1 MNIPYELFISLKYL
15 RGKRKQ
21 KFISLIT
28 FFSII
33 GVMVG
38 VMTLII
44 VLSVMSGFERE
55 VRARILGINA
65 HIFVLNFRGP
75 FSQYQPIIDK
85 IKQIKG
91 VVGVTPFIYAQV
103 MVSSGQRVSG
113 AVLRGIN
120 PKTVSKVTNLANILK
135 TGTLQSLNM
144 PKTVDGQRL
153 PGLIMGQELA
163 KNLGVWMG
171 DVVSVISPF
180 GQITPMGQIPKV
192 KRFIICGIFNSGMY
206 EYDSTLI
213 YVSLKDAQR
222 FLDLV
227 DEVTGLEIKISDIFK
242 AKTLARKIK
251 NKLGFPFWTKDWMEM
266 NKSLFSALKLEKFTM
281 FIILILIVVVA
292 AFNIASSLIMMVM
305 EKTKD
310 IAILKAMGAT
320 NKNIMKIFVYQ
331 GLIIGLIGTILGI
344 ISGISICLLLKH
356 YHFIQLPQDIY
367 YISTLPVEVR
377 LADVAVIALGAMGL
391 SFLATL
397 YPARQAAQL
406 DPVEAIRYE

>member
-1 MNIPYELFISLKYL
+1 MPYELFISLKYL

-55 VRARILGINA
+55 VRTRILGINA

-75 FSQYQPIIDK
+75 FSEYQSVMNE

-113 AVLRGIN
+113 AVLRGTD
-120 PKTVSKVTNLANILK
+120 PESVSKVTNLAKILK
-135 TGTLQSLNM
+135 AGTLQALNT
-144 PKTVDGQRL
+144 PKTVEGQNL

-163 KNLGVWMG
+163 KNLGVWIG

-180 GQITPMGQIPKV
+180 GQITPLGQIPKV
-192 KRFIICGIFNSGMY
+192 KRFVVCGIFNSGMY

-213 YVSLKDAQR
+213 YISLKDAQR
-222 FLDLV
+222 FLDLAE
-227 DEVTGLEIKISDIFK
+227 EVTGLEVKISDIFK

-251 NKLGFPFWTKDWMEM
+251 DKLGFPFWTKDWMEM
-266 NKSLFSALKLEKFTM
+266 NRSLFSALKLEKLTM

-320 NKNIMKIFVYQ
+320 NRNIMRIFVYQ
-331 GLIIGLIGTILGI
+331 GLIIGLIGTILGV
-344 ISGISICLLLKH
+344 ISGTSVCLLLKH
-356 YHFIQLPQDIY
+356 YHFIQLPQGVY
-367 YISTLPVEVR
+367 YISTLPVEIR
-377 LADVAVIALGAMGL
+377 LGDMVVIALGAMGL
-391 SFLATL
+391 SFLATI